1 MQPVPIPPIGIAT
14 CVAVSP
20 LNVRCAAARRS
31 SSSEYAAA
39 FVSGEI
45 ALSAAELVGAPPK
58 GIAAPN
64 ATEEEVTRNSRRVG
78 FSEEDMKVRLQAGL
92 QDTEPVT
99 ILNRSHKRLWLPL
112 SRCLR
117 HGGHCKL
124 KEIHRP
130 NVTSDLAREFQRADY
145 CQGES
150 GM

>member
-1 MQPVPIPPIGIAT
+1 MQPVPMPPIGIAT

-20 LNVRCAAARRS
+20 LNVRCGPERTS

-39 FVSGEI
+39 FVSGETT
-45 ALSAAELVGAPPK
+45 LSAAEPVGAPPK

-64 ATEEEVTRNSRRVG
+64 ATEEDDTRNSRRVG

-99 ILNRSHKRLWLPL
+99 ILNRSHKRLWLPS

-117 HGGHCKL
+117 QGGHCKL
-124 KEIHRP
+124 KRNSQPQCDI
-130 NVTSDLAREFQRADY
+130 
-145 CQGES
+145 
-150 GM
+150 